1 MYSFRLAALALLSA
15 LLIAALTLPLE
26 AGEAR
31 SSGNTPYRTG
41 PGDMYPVLGKLV
53 DGQYYEVEDCTREAN
68 WCLVSED
75 GDYLGWVRGSYL
87 VGGAAKTRVT
97 PPEFMFQFNPGL
109 RDFPDN

>member
-1 MYSFRLAALALLSA
+1 MYSFRLAALAIVSA
-15 LLIAALTLPLE
+15 LVITALTVTLE

-41 PGDMYPVLGKLV
+41 PGEQYRVIGKLV
-53 DGQYYEVEDCTREAN
+53 DDQYYEVEDCTREAN

-97 PPEFMFQFNPGL
+97 PPEFMFRMNPGL
-109 RDFPDN
+109 SIFDD